1 MASFRKRGKTWQY
14 RIKVKVDDGFKE
26 VTASGFATKKE
37 AQIAAAKKELEVSRG
52 IKGIGNNILFPDY
65 FKQWY
70 ETYKEPNVAP
80 RTKKLYEWIVKV
92 AYQYFPQTKLKDL
105 SESVYQD
112 FINVFGSNRTK
123 QSVKTTHTCLKSS
136 LKRAVKKGLIPFNPA
151 DDVVLK
157 FTKKAR
163 KERLKYLNEQEQIKL
178 INAIENNIKNTNRF
192 IISDYAILVSLT
204 CGLRF
209 GELLGI
215 GLDSFKDDFK
225 TLVINRAY
233 DYKITKRLAPTK
245 NKASNRTIA
254 LDELTRTYIKKL
266 IIHQKKMGLT
276 HKDFL
281 LFIMPSGL
289 PIDNNLVNYHI
300 KSYCKKLGIPRITH
314 HGLRHSHIS
323 LLLYKQ
329 VNIKYI
335 SRRVGHSNIQT
346 TLNTYSHII
355 DELEQRENAKVI
367 EIYKHLAN

>member
-14 RIKVKVDDGFKE
+14 RIKVKVDGGFKE

-37 AQIAAAKKELEVSRG
+37 AQIAAAKKELEVSQG

-70 ETYKEPNVAP
+70 ETYKEPTVSP
-80 RTKKLYEWIVKV
+80 RTKASYEWVINV
-92 AYQYFPQTKLKDL
+92 AYQYFPHTKLKDL

-112 FINVFGSNRTK
+112 FINVFGSSK
-123 QSVKTTHTCLKSS
+123 AKHSVAQAHIRFKSS

-151 DDVVLK
+151 EDVVLK
-157 FTKKAR
+157 YSKTSR
-163 KERLKYLNEQEQIKL
+163 DERLKYLSEQEQIKL
-178 INAIENNIKNTNRF
+178 INAIEDNIKNTNRF
-192 IISDYAILVSLT
+192 IISDYAILISLT

-225 TLVINRAY
+225 TLVINRTY
-233 DYKITKRLAPTK
+233 DRVITKKLAPTK
-245 NKASNRTIA
+245 NNASNRTII
-254 LDELTRTYIKKL
+254 LDDLTRSYVKKL
-266 IIHQKKMGLT
+266 IKHQKQMGIT

-281 LFIMPSGL
+281 IFISQSGIPLDNVTVNYRIKKYCKRLGL
-289 PIDNNLVNYHI
+289 PT
-300 KSYCKKLGIPRITH
+300 ITH